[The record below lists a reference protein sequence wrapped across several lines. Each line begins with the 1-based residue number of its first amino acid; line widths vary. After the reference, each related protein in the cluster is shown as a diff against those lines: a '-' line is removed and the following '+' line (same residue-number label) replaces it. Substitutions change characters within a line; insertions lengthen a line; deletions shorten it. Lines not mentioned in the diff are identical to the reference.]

1 MILVTQIIAG
11 KSIIYSQ
18 MRPLLSLLKLAIHLD
33 GQELW
38 LNGWIGLSP
47 EMTEKNL
54 FINDGKKN

>member
-1 MILVTQIIAG
+1 
-11 KSIIYSQ
+11 